1 MTALDLFRDSL
12 GNLWRMKLR
21 TFLTISG
28 VVIAIAA
35 FVAMVSFGAGMQ
47 QNVSKQFN
55 ELGLF
60 STMLVWPSGESRA
73 SDTTHKESL
82 DWAAIE
88 KLAAIEGVNLAYP
101 FDEIEVT
108 IATADTALTSTA
120 QALPSAAVRTKL
132 FSNLSAGEPFASD
145 SASEILIDTD
155 LAEKLGF
162 PEPDSAVGHTVIVS
176 VSVASLDSAMAAVL
190 RGVGRT
196 IGDRM
201 RNLERDSIVSKE
213 YWQTLARDELG
224 KAVRRFSEGYFGA
237 HAVITDTLTITG
249 VLKARNSRRM
259 RLRPIIVP
267 AAIARRFTASG
278 LPTDPAQLISLL
290 RSGSMFIDSDRDS
303 RSFPQVTLDINQSV
317 PAGQIKDS
325 VEALGFRAFSYAEEF
340 DEIRR
345 FLVYLNLA
353 LAAVGLIALLT
364 AALGIV
370 NTMIMSILERR
381 REIGVLKSLG
391 ADDRDI
397 RLMYLVESGAIGL
410 IGSIVGLGFGWLIT
424 RIALI
429 VAQTIMEREGIPV
442 IDLFALPAWLV
453 LSALLFGTV
462 VSVVAGLYPAARAA
476 RLDPVI
482 ALRDE

>member
-1 MTALDLFRDSL
+1 MNLIDLFRDSL

-60 STMLVWPSGESRA
+60 STMLVWPSGEGRA
-73 SDTTHKESL
+73 SDTTDTISL

-88 KLAAIEGVNLAYP
+88 KLAAIDGVNLAYP

-108 IATADTALTSTA
+108 IATTDTELTSTA

-132 FSNLSAGEPFASD
+132 FSNLLAGEPFASD
-145 SASEILIDTD
+145 SASELLIDTD

-162 PEPDSAVGHTVIVS
+162 PEPDSAVGRTVIVS

-196 IGDRM
+196 VGDRM
-201 RNLERDSIVSKE
+201 RNLERDSIASKE

-224 KAVRRFSEGYFGA
+224 NAIQRFGEGYFSA
-237 HAVITDTLTITG
+237 RAIIIDTLTIKG
-249 VLKARNSRRM
+249 VLKARHGRRM
-259 RLRPIIVP
+259 RFRPIILP
-267 AAIARRFTASG
+267 AEIARRFASSG
-278 LPTDPAQLISLL
+278 LPTDPIQIISVLRNGSLL
-290 RSGSMFIDSDRDS
+290 SGSDKTS

-353 LAAVGLIALLT
+353 LAAVGLIALVT

-410 IGSIVGLGFGWLIT
+410 IGSLIGLGFGWLIT
-424 RIALI
+424 RIALV

-442 IDLFALPAWLV
+442 IDLFALPFWLV
-453 LSALLFGTV
+453 LSALIFGTL
-462 VSVVAGLYPAARAA
+462 VSVVAGLYPASRAA